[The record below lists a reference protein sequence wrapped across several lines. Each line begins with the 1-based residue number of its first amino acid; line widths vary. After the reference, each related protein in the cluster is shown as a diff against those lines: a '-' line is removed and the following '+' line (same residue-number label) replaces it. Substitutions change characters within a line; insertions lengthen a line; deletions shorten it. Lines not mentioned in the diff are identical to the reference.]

1 MDKYYI
7 LILGWVAV
15 MGILSIMIS
24 MKRVETVCGKEE
36 YRWKPVWAVVTVMP
50 LIWMCS
56 QRGGIMDTGAY
67 LEGFKDMPGAF
78 SGIVSYIGTV
88 KKDKGFYFLSAVIKC
103 IVGNNSVVY
112 LFIIAVLQAGMLF
125 YVYRKYSSRY
135 LMSFFLFLA
144 STDYISWMFNG
155 MRQFLAV
162 TITFIGIKFILDKKY
177 VRAIILILI
186 ASLMHQSA
194 LLMIPFIFIVQG
206 KAWNKKT
213 LLFILAVIAVVASV
227 GQFTNV
233 LDSML
238 AETQYKNVVSDWQSW
253 EDNGTNVLRVLVYA
267 VPTILSLIGLK
278 YIRNAD
284 EPIINLSVNMSIVSA
299 GFYIVSMFTSG
310 IFIGRLP
317 IYFSLYNYILLPW
330 EIDNM
335 FTKRSAR
342 LVYIITVCAYL
353 VFYYYQMHFAW
364 SFI

>member
-1 MDKYYI
+1 MDKNYI
-7 LILGWVAV
+7 LIIGWVAV
-15 MGILSIMIS
+15 MAMLSVLTS
-24 MKRVETVCGKEE
+24 VKREETVCGKKE
-36 YRWKPVWAVVTVMP
+36 YRWRPVWAVVTVLP
-50 LIWMCS
+50 LVWMCS

-67 LEGFKDMPGAF
+67 LNGFKDMPRAF
-78 SGIVSYIGTV
+78 SGIAAYMGTV

-103 IVGNNSVVY
+103 IVGNNSVIY
-112 LFIIAVLQAGMLF
+112 LFIIAILQAGMLF

-135 LMSFFLFLA
+135 LVSFFLFLA

-155 MRQFLAV
+155 MRQFLAA
-162 TITFIGIKFILDKKY
+162 TITFIGIKYILDKKY
-177 VRAIILILI
+177 AKAIILILI

-213 LLFILAVIAVVASV
+213 LLFILAVIAVVASI

-238 AETQYKNVVSDWQSW
+238 AETQYKNVVTDWQSW
-253 EDNGTNVLRVLVYA
+253 KDNGTSALRVLVYSI
-267 VPTILSLIGLK
+267 PTILSLIGIK

-284 EPIINLSVNMSIVSA
+284 DPVVNLSVNMSIVSV

-310 IFIGRLP
+310 IFIGRIP
-317 IYFSLYNYILLPW
+317 IYFSLYSYILLPW

-342 LVYIITVCAYL
+342 LVYIIAIGAYL
-353 VFYYYQMHFAW
+353 VFYYYQMHFIWAM
-364 SFI
+364 I

>member
-1 MDKYYI
+1 MEGKCDVI
-7 LILGWVAV
+7 L
-15 MGILSIMIS
+15 
-24 MKRVETVCGKEE
+24 KEI
-36 YRWKPVWAVVTVMP
+36 T
-50 LIWMCS
+50 
-56 QRGGIMDTGAY
+56 
-67 LEGFKDMPGAF
+67 
-78 SGIVSYIGTV
+78 SYIEMTQNKNDV
-88 KKDKGFYFLSAVIKC
+88 SLKKFIGYHLNEKEIILRYFKEH
-103 IVGNNSVVY
+103 NSETA
-112 LFIIAVLQAGMLF
+112 IITC
-125 YVYRKYSSRY
+125 
-135 LMSFFLFLA
+135 A

-177 VRAIILILI
+177 VKAIILILI

-253 EDNGTNVLRVLVYA
+253 NDNGTNALRVLVYA
-267 VPTILSLIGLK
+267 VPSVLSLIGLRF
-278 YIRNAD
+278 IRNED
-284 EPIINLSVNMSIVSA
+284 DKVINLCTNMSIVSV

-317 IYFSLYNYILLPW
+317 IYFSLYSYILLPW
-330 EIDNM
+330 EIDHM

-342 LVYIITVCAYL
+342 LIYVVMVVGYL
-353 VFYYYQMHFAW
+353 GFYLY
-364 SFI
+364 SVNNLLG

>member
-1 MDKYYI
+1 MDKNYI

-15 MGILSIMIS
+15 MAILSMLTS
-24 MKRVETVCGKEE
+24 VKRVETVCGKKE
-36 YRWKPVWAVVTVMP
+36 YRWRPVWAVVTVLP
-50 LIWMCS
+50 LVWMCS

-67 LEGFKDMPGAF
+67 LEGYKDMPRAF
-78 SGIVSYIGTV
+78 GGIISYIGTV

-103 IVGNNSVVY
+103 IVGNRSVVY

-135 LMSFFLFLA
+135 LVSFFLFIA
-144 STDYISWMFNG
+144 STDYISWLFNG
-155 MRQFLAV
+155 IRQFLAV

-177 VRAIILILI
+177 AKAIILILI

-194 LLMIPFIFIVQG
+194 LLVIPFIFIAQG

-213 LLFILAVIAVVASV
+213 LLFMVAVIVIVAGI

-253 EDNGTNVLRVLVYA
+253 NDDGTNALRVLVYA
-267 VPTILSLIGLK
+267 VPSVLSLIGLRF
-278 YIRNAD
+278 IRNED
-284 EPIINLSVNMSIVSA
+284 DKVINLCTNMSIVSV

-317 IYFSLYNYILLPW
+317 IYFSLYSYILLPW
-330 EIDNM
+330 EIDHM

-342 LVYIITVCAYL
+342 LIYVVMVVGYL
-353 VFYYYQMHFAW
+353 GFYLY
-364 SFI
+364 SVNNLLG

>member
-1 MDKYYI
+1 M
-7 LILGWVAV
+7 
-15 MGILSIMIS
+15 
-24 MKRVETVCGKEE
+24 
-36 YRWKPVWAVVTVMP
+36 WAVVTVLP
-50 LIWMCS
+50 LVWMCS

-67 LEGFKDMPGAF
+67 LEGYKDMPRAF
-78 SGIVSYIGTV
+78 GGIISYIGTV

-103 IVGNNSVVY
+103 IVGNRSVVY
-112 LFIIAVLQAGMLF
+112 LFIIAALQAGMLF

-135 LMSFFLFLA
+135 LVSFFLFIA
-144 STDYISWMFNG
+144 STDYISWLFNG
-155 MRQFLAV
+155 IRQFLAV

-177 VRAIILILI
+177 AKAIILILI

-194 LLMIPFIFIVQG
+194 LLVIPFIFIAQG

-213 LLFILAVIAVVASV
+213 LLFMVAVIVIVAGI

-253 EDNGTNVLRVLVYA
+253 NDNGTNALRVLVYA
-267 VPTILSLIGLK
+267 VPSVLSLIGLRF
-278 YIRNAD
+278 IRNED
-284 EPIINLSVNMSIVSA
+284 DKVINLCTNMSIVSV

-317 IYFSLYNYILLPW
+317 IYFSLYSYILLPW
-330 EIDNM
+330 EIDHM

-342 LVYIITVCAYL
+342 LIYVVMVVGYL
-353 VFYYYQMHFAW
+353 GFYLY
-364 SFI
+364 SVNNLLG